1 MLGSLK
7 RESDFNS
14 STKRIAYLLKKL
26 ILEPEYHVITDIA
39 DELSV
44 SRNTLNSDLK
54 NARSKLKEYNVEI
67 ESLTSKG
74 IRLIGKKLNIIIL
87 HNNDLTLNY
96 EVFTN
101 KTGKYIKILGAHF
114 KDRKDIPD
122 LNKKKNFYLKDNLW
136 WAVNRFEKYL
146 EKENGCAPT
155 QPK

>member
-1 MLGSLK
+1 MKL
-7 RESDFNS
+7 
-14 STKRIAYLLKKL
+14 TKNNK
-26 ILEPEYHVITDIA
+26 VI
-39 DELSV
+39 
-44 SRNTLNSDLK
+44 
-54 NARSKLKEYNVEI
+54 
-67 ESLTSKG
+67 G
-74 IRLIGKKLNIIIL
+74 FRLIGKKLNIIIL

>member
-1 MLGSLK
+1 MGIVNRWYDILKLLLAHDQLTADDFIKNFSFTPHTLKNSISLLNEELNEVAHIYQNRNTYSLKIYDFQKLDAIMLGSLK

-67 ESLTSKG
+67 ES
-74 IRLIGKKLNIIIL
+74 
-87 HNNDLTLNY
+87 
-96 EVFTN
+96 
-101 KTGKYIKILGAHF
+101 
-114 KDRKDIPD
+114 
-122 LNKKKNFYLKDNLW
+122 
-136 WAVNRFEKYL
+136 
-146 EKENGCAPT
+146 
-155 QPK
+155 